1 MAVGL
6 TAVTPPAPAQS
17 VDTKVGAGWG
27 VVFFLFTI
35 YFYYFKLSV
44 YVCMP

>member
-27 VVFFLFTI
+27 VVFLFTI
-35 YFYYFKLSV
+35 YFYYFKLSI